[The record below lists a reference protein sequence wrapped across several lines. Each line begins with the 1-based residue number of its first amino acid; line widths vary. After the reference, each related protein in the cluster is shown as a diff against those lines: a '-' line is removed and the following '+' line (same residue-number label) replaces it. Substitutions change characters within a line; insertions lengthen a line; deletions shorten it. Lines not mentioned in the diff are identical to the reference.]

1 MKTLSATLRLLFAV
15 ALVHGVVTLPAR
27 AASPV
32 SAPIQAIVQAAQVKG
47 DFNGVALI
55 AEHGKIVHA
64 AAYGTVGA
72 ARDELLGV
80 DYRLNI
86 GSIAKEFS
94 AVAIMQLQQRGLLS
108 LGDPITRFLTD
119 LPEWAGKITVRHLLD
134 YTSGVPDMSW
144 RTIKSDADAYADI
157 RRFSALQ
164 FEPGT
169 QYAYTYN
176 NVMLRQF
183 IVEKITAMSFNDYV
197 RRGIFKPCGMKHAL
211 LNAPPDAPRLAR
223 AFNGERKEDSTDMPV
238 TGVAYITA
246 RDLFDW
252 TNCLHN
258 NGIVTRESLRS
269 LGQSFEPKN
278 GALGYTVWNGERL
291 VAHSHEGQSRNFEAL
306 MRSDLETGSTI
317 ILLSNSKRQNLQQIA
332 DAIGAR

>member
-1 MKTLSATLRLLFAV
+1 MKVLPATLRMLLAAV
-15 ALVHGVVTLPAR
+15 LAQGAATQPLNAATPFSPTIQETL
-27 AASPV
+27 
-32 SAPIQAIVQAAQVKG
+32 QAAQARG
-47 DFNGVALI
+47 EFNGVALI
-55 AEHGKIVHA
+55 AEHGEIVHA

-72 ARDELLGV
+72 AREELLGIGH
-80 DYRLNI
+80 RFNI

-94 AVAIMQLQQRGLLS
+94 AVAVMQLRERELLS
-108 LGDPITRFLTD
+108 LDDPIRRFLPD

-164 FEPGT
+164 FPPGT

-183 IVEKITAMSFNDYV
+183 IVEKITGTSFNDYV
-197 RRGIFKPCGMKHAL
+197 RQRIFKPCGMKHAL
-211 LNAPPDAPRLAR
+211 LNAPPDAPLLAR
-223 AFNGERKEDSTDMPV
+223 AFNGDRKEDSTDMPV

-246 RDLFDW
+246 FDLFDW
-252 TNCLHN
+252 TNCLHDN
-258 NGIVTRESLRS
+258 RIVTRESLRL
-269 LGQSFEPKN
+269 LGRSFEPKN
-278 GALGYTVWNGERL
+278 GALGYTIWDGERL
-291 VAHSHEGQSRNFEAL
+291 IAHSHDGQSRNFEAL
-306 MRSDLETGSTI
+306 MRSDLPAGRTI

-332 DAIGAR
+332 DAIEAR

>member
-1 MKTLSATLRLLFAV
+1 VKVLPAMLRIMFALCALSAATRSSAAPSV
-15 ALVHGVVTLPAR
+15 SPRIQKAL
-27 AASPV
+27 
-32 SAPIQAIVQAAQVKG
+32 QAAKDQG
-47 DFNGVALI
+47 EFNGVALI
-55 AEHGKIVHA
+55 AERGKIVHL
-64 AAYGTVGA
+64 AAYGSVGA
-72 ARDELLGV
+72 APDEFLSV
-80 DYRLNI
+80 DHRFNI

-94 AVAIMQLQQRGLLS
+94 AVAIMQLRERRRLS
-108 LGDPITRFLTD
+108 LEDPIARFLPD
-119 LPEWAGKITVRHLLD
+119 LPAWGAKVTVRHLLD

-157 RRFSALQ
+157 RRFAALQ

-183 IVEKITAMSFNDYV
+183 IVEKITGLSFNDYV
-197 RRGIFKPCGMKHAL
+197 RQKIFKPCGMTHAL
-211 LNAPPDAPRLAR
+211 LNAPPDAPLLAR
-223 AFNGERKEDSTDMPV
+223 AFNGERREDPTDMPV

-252 TNCLHN
+252 TTCLH
-258 NGIVTRESLRS
+258 RERVVGHESVVL
-269 LGQSFEPKN
+269 LGHGFEPAN
-278 GALGYTVWNGERL
+278 GGLGYTAWDGQRL

-306 MRSDLETGSTI
+306 MRCDLRAGSTI

-332 DAIGAR
+332 DAIDAK